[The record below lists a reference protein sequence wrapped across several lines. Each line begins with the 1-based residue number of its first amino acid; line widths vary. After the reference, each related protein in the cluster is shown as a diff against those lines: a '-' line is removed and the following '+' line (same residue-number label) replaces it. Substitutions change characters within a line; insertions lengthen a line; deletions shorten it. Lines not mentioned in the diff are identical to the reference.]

1 MKTNH
6 ETGTE
11 VILAVRE
18 NREFARE
25 AVEWLFSKQDD
36 DERMQ
41 GTSLHRNGEGLSK
54 THAAQIDK
62 KFPAD
67 MSHAELTVMASCYT
81 HTQLAEAVEQGEL
94 KLPSRKARRT
104 LQLTDEDDE
113 ERAQEDAE
121 EDADED
127 AAEDPSP
134 VVSRFGILC
143 GPLCMPSRALC
154 ARVATVVERLRAAGA
169 WSPRDVKN
177 AILEESKWLLGHV
190 TVDDSVIDAALYY
203 TLPALAFSP
212 DGDLP
217 KRLIR
222 VWWNSESCWATARV
236 DRVTVSNGDL
246 RVDLTFPEEAASGSV
261 TGPDTAFAYELV

>member
-18 NREFARE
+18 NRDFARE

-36 DERMQ
+36 DERIQ

-54 THAAQIDK
+54 THAAQIDN
-62 KFPAD
+62 KFPSD
-67 MSHAELTVMASCYT
+67 MSHAELTAMASCYS

-94 KLPSRKARRT
+94 KLPRRKARRT

-113 ERAQEDAE
+113 ERAQEDAVV
-121 EDADED
+121 DAVVD
-127 AAEDPSP
+127 AELA
-134 VVSRFGILC
+134 VSRFGIHS

-169 WSPRDVKN
+169 WSPQDVKN
-177 AILEESKWLLGHV
+177 AILDESNWLLGHV
-190 TVDDSVIDAALYY
+190 TVDDCVIDAALYY

-212 DGDLP
+212 DGDRP
-217 KRLIR
+217 KGLIR
-222 VWWNSESCWATARV
+222 VWWNSECCWATARV
-236 DRVTVSNGDL
+236 DRVSVANGDL

-261 TGPDTAFAYELV
+261 TGPDTAFAYEIV